1 MLIGEYRHNL
11 DAKGRLSVPAKFRS
25 DLGSAAIVTKG
36 LENCLFL
43 YPREEWEKV
52 MEKIANLPL
61 ASASARAFTRM
72 MTSGAMEVE
81 IDKLGRTLLPA
92 YLRDYAS
99 LEGETVLA
107 GVLNRVE
114 IWDRAS
120 WERYSLDTQTR
131 SSDLAEELKD
141 WEI

>member
-120 WERYSLDTQTR
+120 WERYSQDTQTR